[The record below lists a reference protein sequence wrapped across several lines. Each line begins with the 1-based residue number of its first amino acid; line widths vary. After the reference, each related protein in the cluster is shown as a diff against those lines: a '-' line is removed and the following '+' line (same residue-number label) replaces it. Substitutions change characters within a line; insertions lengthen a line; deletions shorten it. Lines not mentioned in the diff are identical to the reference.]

1 MFSQISD
8 RTQECE
14 SILGRLPIKGRDG
27 IAADKEALLNSKY
40 NEDNAT
46 CEKVSDKKRRGATR
60 PRTQVSCRSDVP
72 VRCTVLAHLSITR
85 RRLKAPQLRY
95 IVGRKREI
103 GRASQHRRRLIGFY
117 RQSRGGKGACRTQW
131 GKSRKLW
138 GSLFS
143 SPATDAGPRPHLLPL
158 TSEELQKSQ
167 RVDHQKES
175 CDAPGSHK
183 CD

>member
-8 RTQECE
+8 RTRESE

-40 NEDNAT
+40 NEANAT

-60 PRTQVSCRSDVP
+60 PRTRVSCRSDVP

-85 RRLKAPQLRY
+85 RRAKAPQLRY

-103 GRASQHRRRLIGFY
+103 GRASQHRGRFIVLY
-117 RQSRGGKGACRTQW
+117 T
-131 GKSRKLW
+131 
-138 GSLFS
+138 
-143 SPATDAGPRPHLLPL
+143 
-158 TSEELQKSQ
+158 
-167 RVDHQKES
+167 
-175 CDAPGSHK
+175 
-183 CD
+183 